1 MAVGFQFWYYW
12 YKVGMGDFLYSFFS
26 TICYNLENGQWGSIY
41 PYVMKE
47 LYSEKLK
54 WQNIKFARD
63 ELKEIQGRLKEILPD
78 KVVWN
83 FEDLSACPPWGDNI
97 SNEITDLS
105 NYFITSDGRNLISL
119 LFEVF
124 DEAERREEDIE
135 IVSV

>member
-1 MAVGFQFWYYW
+1 MDSGA
-12 YKVGMGDFLYSFFS
+12 
-26 TICYNLENGQWGSIY
+26 
-41 PYVMKE
+41 
-47 LYSEKLK
+47 YSEKLK